1 MKEIVIVGGKKFT
14 LGFQL
19 AGISKSFQLNKD
31 NPDTTIKELMSDD
44 RIGIII
50 IGEKSFG
57 KLSEDLKLDAT
68 NSVEPVFLV
77 MSQEDSNTELRK
89 LIKKSIGVDLWDKE

>member
-31 NPDTTIKELMSDD
+31 NPDNTIKELMSDD

-57 KLSEDLKLDAT
+57 KLSEDLKLEAT